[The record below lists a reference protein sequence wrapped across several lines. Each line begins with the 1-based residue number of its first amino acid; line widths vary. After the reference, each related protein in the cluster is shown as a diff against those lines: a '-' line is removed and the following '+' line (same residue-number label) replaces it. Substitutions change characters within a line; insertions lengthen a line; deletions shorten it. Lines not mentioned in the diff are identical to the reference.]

1 MESSRASARL
11 VATSFDDRYIWPWL
25 CSLWSAVHGSQQPL
39 RFLIANV
46 NGLLSPEGKDVVAQC
61 LKWLSVDGEV
71 VDLEVNV
78 PELNDHQWNATV
90 YARLA
95 LLDSLDEPFM
105 WLDADTLLLPG
116 WDDIFTNGDRLFEDP
131 AIIAGG
137 VFDRGMTLARMK
149 IDGKNQAFNRCGG
162 RYFNAGIL
170 LLRPDRWKAAHLD
183 SLWMDLVRR
192 EKELGFQYHDQD
204 ILNYLLTDR
213 VSFLD
218 VGFNHIISEPL
229 SGSEKILHYAGFPK
243 PWKLDEAGRAFFIAL
258 EVLNWDR
265 PSHQISG
272 GGSAWVTFPRYWDL
286 ETNVRAE
293 LAASGQESLVAALM
307 KLRES
312 QLSLFSKPEQFKFG
326 MLRRIAKK
334 FQSW

>member
-1 MESSRASARL
+1 
-11 VATSFDDRYIWPWL
+11 
-25 CSLWSAVHGSQQPL
+25 
-39 RFLIANV
+39 V
-46 NGLLSPEGKDVVAQC
+46 NGLLSPQGKDIVARC
-61 LKWLSVDGEV
+61 LNWLAVDAEF
-71 VDLEVNV
+71 VDLELNV
-78 PELNDHQWNATV
+78 PELFDNQWNATV

-95 LLDSLDEPFM
+95 LLDHLEEPFM

-137 VFDRGMTLARMK
+137 VFDSGRTLARMK
-149 IDGKNQAFNRCGG
+149 IDGKNQAFDRCGG

-183 SLWMDLVRR
+183 SLWMDLVHR

-265 PSHQISG
+265 PSHQMSG
-272 GGSAWVTFPRYWDL
+272 GGSAWVTFPRYWDV
-286 ETNVRAE
+286 ETKVLAE
-293 LAASGQESLVAALM
+293 LVISGQETLAAELTI
-307 KLRES
+307 LRES
-312 QLSLFSKPEQFKFG
+312 QISLPSKLEQIKFG
-326 MLRRIAKK
+326 LLRRIAKR
-334 FQSW
+334 FLS